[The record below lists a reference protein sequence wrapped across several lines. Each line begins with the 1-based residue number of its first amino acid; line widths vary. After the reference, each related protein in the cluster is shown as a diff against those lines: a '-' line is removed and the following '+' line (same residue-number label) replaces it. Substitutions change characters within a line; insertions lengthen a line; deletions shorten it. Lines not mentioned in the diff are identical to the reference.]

1 MTEIKSIYNGPRD
14 ESFKNLILSLLKRG
28 NLKSKYLNIL
38 TSDENMKEYSNAFTA
53 KSADAKNNYEQFEQ
67 LGDLSINKFIV
78 QYTYEIFPQ
87 LRCSEGVKVA
97 ARVRINYGS
106 VIQLSKI
113 ARKLGF
119 WDFISAAQEGV
130 SDRKD
135 FYFRSRHV
143 IQLLEDTFES
153 VIGCTE
159 VLIDRAMGAVG
170 IGYAI
175 VYTILKSIFE
185 EHVNISI
192 RFEDLYDAKT
202 RFKETFDLYKDIGS
216 WKILTNKIQQPDEK
230 FIHESKAFLIPP
242 KLGTRPIKKIE
253 DGIEMLYAHTRW
265 KLIGIGQDPVK
276 SESERIASEQAI
288 ETLKGQGI
296 YKHPPSIY
304 KKFCVD
310 FENLKI

>member
-14 ESFKNLILSLLKRG
+14 NRFKALILSLLKRG
-28 NLKSKYLNIL
+28 NLKSKYLDIL
-38 TSDENMKEYSNAFTA
+38 TSDEYIKEYSDAFTA
-53 KSADAKNNYEQFEQ
+53 KTANPKDNYERYEQ
-67 LGDLSINKFIV
+67 LGDLSINKFVV
-78 QYTYEIFPQ
+78 QYAYEIFPQ
-87 LRCSEGVKVA
+87 LRCSEGVKVV
-97 ARVRINYGS
+97 ARIRINYGS
-106 VIQLSKI
+106 AIQLSNI

-119 WDFISAAQEGV
+119 WDFISAAEEGV

-135 FYFRSRHV
+135 MYFRSRHV
-143 IQLLEDTFES
+143 IQLLEDCLES
-153 VIGCTE
+153 FIGCTE
-159 VLIDRAMGAVG
+159 FLVDKAMNAHG
-170 IGYAI
+170 IGYPI
-175 VYTILKSIFE
+175 VYTILKSIFN

-192 RFEDLYDAKT
+192 KFQDLYDAKT

-216 WKILTNKIQQPDEK
+216 WKILTNKIKQPDEK

-253 DGIEMLYAHTRW
+253 DGLEMLYPHSRW
-265 KLIGIGQDPVK
+265 KLIGVGQNPVK
-276 SESERIASEQAI
+276 SESERIAAEQAI

-296 YKHPPSIY
+296 YKHAPSIY